1 MEFNEQSQVKWP
13 LVPLHSKSA
22 IVCKKLL
29 FMANKTALSN
39 WKKTSE
45 ATTIYNHLCSSST
58 LDLHFNRIFQQIINL
73 WTNIDFGQQE
83 EFHNLKF
90 KRLIQDWNLQLKD
103 FLKTKFNTF
112 RQQNMHTITDFA
124 LWNAHHLCKW
134 VID

>member
-73 WTNIDFGQQE
+73 WTNIDFGQHQE
-83 EFHNLKF
+83 ESHLKS
-90 KRLIQDWNLQLKD
+90 KRLKSISNSKPSSRVSLTLSDSKICTPSLILH
-103 FLKTKFNTF
+103 FET
-112 RQQNMHTITDFA
+112 HTIYA
-124 LWNAHHLCKW
+124 NE
-134 VID
+134 